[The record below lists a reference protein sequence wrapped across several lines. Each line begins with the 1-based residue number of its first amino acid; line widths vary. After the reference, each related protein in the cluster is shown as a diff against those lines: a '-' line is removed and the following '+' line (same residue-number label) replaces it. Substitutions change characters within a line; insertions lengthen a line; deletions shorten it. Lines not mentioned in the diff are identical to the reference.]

1 MIKLI
6 VDSICDLP
14 EEIFEKYDVE
24 VLPLRVLI
32 NDKEYLDREN
42 ITIDE
47 VYAEMRKGVLPRTS
61 QVSPG
66 NIYEIFDKNCEEGND
81 FIYLA
86 FSSVLSG
93 TCNLAKKIAEEFKEK
108 YPERNIEVVD
118 TKAGAIGIG
127 VIAMQVLKLIESGV
141 GFEKIIEDTYEMVGS
156 IEHLF
161 ILEDLNWL
169 MKGGRINKVQATL
182 GTMLDLKPMLQV
194 NNGYL
199 EVIKKVRGKKK
210 SINMLL
216 DLVEER
222 MDGFTDQIIGI
233 GHADD
238 EDIAKE
244 VVKAIKERFGED
256 AKCVITKIGCVLG
269 AHLGIGGVGVIFFN
283 KKFDFYEQW

>member
-1 MIKLI
+1 
-6 VDSICDLP
+6 
-14 EEIFEKYDVE
+14 
-24 VLPLRVLI
+24 
-32 NDKEYLDREN
+32 
-42 ITIDE
+42 
-47 VYAEMRKGVLPRTS
+47 MRKGVLPRTS

-222 MDGFTDQIIGI
+222 MNGFTDQIIGI

>member
-32 NDKEYLDREN
+32 NNKEYLDREN

-222 MDGFTDQIIGI
+222 MNGFTDQIIGI

>member
-14 EEIFEKYDVE
+14 GDILKKYDVE

-32 NDKEYLDREN
+32 NDKEYLDRVD

-47 VYAEMRKGVLPRTS
+47 VYDEMRKVVLPKTS

-66 NIYEIFDKNCEEGND
+66 NIYEIFDRNCEAGND

-108 YPERNIEVVD
+108 YPERTIAVVD

-127 VIAMQVLKLIESGV
+127 VIAMQVLKLIENGV
-141 GFEKIIEDTYEMVGS
+141 SFEGIIENTYEMIEN
-156 IEHLF
+156 IEHIF

-182 GTMLDLKPMLQV
+182 GTMLDLKPILQV

-199 EVIKKVRGKKK
+199 EVIKKIRGKRK
-210 SINMLL
+210 SINTLL

-222 MDGFTDQIIGI
+222 IDGFTDQVIGI

-238 EDIAKE
+238 EDVAKE

-256 AKCVITKIGCVLG
+256 TKCVITKIGCVLG

>member
-127 VIAMQVLKLIESGV
+127 VIAMQVLKLIESRV

-222 MDGFTDQIIGI
+222 MNGFKDQIIGI

>member
-222 MDGFTDQIIGI
+222 MNGFTDQIIGI

>member
-24 VLPLRVLI
+24 ILPLRVLI

>member
-14 EEIFEKYDVE
+14 EEIFKEYDVE

-222 MDGFTDQIIGI
+222 MNGFTDQIIGI

>member
-14 EEIFEKYDVE
+14 EEIFKKYDVE

-32 NDKEYLDREN
+32 NDKEYLDRVN
-42 ITIDE
+42 INIDE
-47 VYAEMRKGVLPRTS
+47 VYDEMRKGVLPKTS

-66 NIYEIFDKNCEEGND
+66 NIYEIFDRNCEEGND

-108 YPERNIEVVD
+108 YPERNIAVID

-127 VIAMQVLKLIESGV
+127 VIAMQVLKLIENGV
-141 GFEKIIEDTYEMVGS
+141 AFENIIANTYEMVES
-156 IEHLF
+156 IEHIF
-161 ILEDLNWL
+161 VLEDLNWL
-169 MKGGRINKVQATL
+169 MKGGRINKIQATV

-210 SINMLL
+210 SINTLL

-222 MDGFTDQIIGI
+222 INGFKDQVIGI

-238 EDIAKE
+238 EEAAE
-244 VVKAIKERFGED
+244 AVVKAIKERFGED
-256 AKCVITKIGCVLG
+256 TKCVVTKIGCVLG
-269 AHLGIGGVGVIFFN
+269 THLGIGGVGVIFFN
-283 KKFDFYEQW
+283 KEFEFYNQW

>member
-32 NDKEYLDREN
+32 NNKEYLDREN

-93 TCNLAKKIAEEFKEK
+93 TCNLAKKIAGEFKEK

-222 MDGFTDQIIGI
+222 MNGFKDQIIGI

>member
-32 NDKEYLDREN
+32 DDKEYLDREN

-222 MDGFTDQIIGI
+222 MNGFKDQIIGI

>member
-14 EEIFEKYDVE
+14 EEIFEKYDIE

-47 VYAEMRKGVLPRTS
+47 VYDEMRKGVLPKTS

-66 NIYEIFDKNCEEGND
+66 NIYEIFDRKCEEGND

-108 YPERNIEVVD
+108 YPERNIEVID

-141 GFEKIIEDTYEMVGS
+141 VFEKIIENTYEMVGS

-199 EVIKKVRGKKK
+199 EVVKKVRGKKK

-238 EDIAKE
+238 EDISKE

-256 AKCVITKIGCVLG
+256 TKYVITKIGCVLG

>member
-216 DLVEER
+216 DLVEW
-222 MDGFTDQIIGI
+222 
-233 GHADD
+233 
-238 EDIAKE
+238 
-244 VVKAIKERFGED
+244 
-256 AKCVITKIGCVLG
+256 
-269 AHLGIGGVGVIFFN
+269 
-283 KKFDFYEQW
+283 FYRSNNRNWSC

>member
-32 NDKEYLDREN
+32 NNKEYLDREN

-222 MDGFTDQIIGI
+222 MNGFKDQIIGI